1 MKEKV
6 PTFLFSVS
14 YNPDRIKLNARTE
27 RLNKHLAFYLL
38 KYNFFVKGS
47 LNVSGYDDF
56 LSVFCDAF
64 NLKRLIIEPTCYK
77 NPENLS

>member
-1 MKEKV
+1 MNEKV
-6 PTFLFSVS
+6 RTFLFSIS
-14 YNPDRIKLNARTE
+14 YNPDRTKLNARTE

-38 KYNFFVKGS
+38 KYNFVVKGN
-47 LNVSGYDDF
+47 LNVSVYDGC
-56 LSVFCDAF
+56 LSVFCDGF